1 MEQAAEREEEKKVIE
16 KIGDVLFNILFLI
29 FSPVLLLISLA
40 LFFVLPSRDEF
51 GYVNECS
58 GCKMGQDKNYC
69 KTRCR
74 YYKQIEEEKREHG
87 RKMDT
92 NNGTAP

>member
-1 MEQAAEREEEKKVIE
+1 MEQAVEREEEKKMIE

-29 FSPVLLLISLA
+29 FSPVLLLISLIC
-40 LFFVLPSRDEF
+40 FFVLPSRDEQ

-58 GCKMGQDKNYC
+58 GCKMGQDKKYC
-69 KTRCR
+69 KTNCK
-74 YYKQIEEEKREHG
+74 YYRQIEKERKESA

-92 NNGTAP
+92 NNRP

>member
-1 MEQAAEREEEKKVIE
+1 MEQAVEREEEKKMIE

-29 FSPVLLLISLA
+29 FSPVLLLISLIC
-40 LFFVLPSRDEF
+40 FFVLPSRDEH
-51 GYVNECS
+51 GSINECS

-69 KTRCR
+69 KTNCKHYR
-74 YYKQIEEEKREHG
+74 QIEKEREESA

-92 NNGTAP
+92 NNRS

>member
-1 MEQAAEREEEKKVIE
+1 MEQEVEREEEKKMIE

-29 FSPVLLLISLA
+29 FSPVLLLISLVC
-40 LFFVLPSRDEF
+40 FFVLPSRDEQ

-69 KTRCR
+69 KTNCK
-74 YYKQIEEEKREHG
+74 YYRQIEKEREEYERNQTG
-87 RKMDT
+87 SL
-92 NNGTAP
+92 